1 MKYLRDY
8 IENSIRNEHEK
19 AQIAWDAKAYKIGS
33 PRLHPSSLGGCPR
46 AAILKAVQPFLK
58 HSLHQPITHPFEL
71 YIQTVMMSGN
81 VWENVIGN
89 GLIAELPGLHR
100 NVRSHNDIWA
110 WELDGLIEPELSPE
124 FPEGLIVEIKDT
136 AEYNFKSKDRLPYL
150 HHCCQ
155 VLAYQTLME
164 AKTGHHYPVRIY
176 YNGRGQWAEYDIRST
191 SYEGPEWRTIEW
203 HGRRNDY
210 EVDGAYEH
218 DIYAEMQALTTYWEM
233 QALPQKYSSPFEK
246 SFGCVRGS
254 DKKSWYPNCQY
265 FSNCWPGMPDGPFS
279 KDVFT

>member
-8 IENSIRNEHEK
+8 VESSITSKHEK
-19 AQIAWDAKAYKIGS
+19 TQAIWDAKAIKIGS

-46 AAILKAVQPFLK
+46 EAILKAVQPFPK
-58 HSLHQPITHPFEL
+58 HPLHQSITHPFEL

-81 VWENVIGN
+81 VWEDVIGN
-89 GLIAELPGLHR
+89 GLIAEVSGLHR
-100 NVRSHNDIWA
+100 NVRSHSDTWA

-136 AEYNFKSKDRLPYL
+136 AEYNFKPKDRLPYL

-155 VLAYQTLME
+155 VLAYQALME
-164 AKTGHHYPVRIY
+164 AKTGHHYPARIY
-176 YNGRGQWAEYDIRST
+176 YNGRGQWAEYEIR
-191 SYEGPEWRTIEW
+191 GDNGTIKW

-210 EVDGAYEH
+210 EVDGVYEH
-218 DIYAEMQALTTYWEM
+218 DIYAEMQALETHWQM
-233 QALPQKYSSPFEK
+233 QALPQKYDTPFEK

-254 DKKSWYPNCQY
+254 DKKGWYPNCQWAGY
-265 FSNCWPGMPDGPFS
+265 CWSTMPEGPFQ
-279 KDVFT
+279 KGDYTVA